1 MGKLSGPDE
10 LKRQRQPVSECPPG
24 HGFVYPALL
33 KSEPTFFMALNDPE
47 CFSLGRAGFA
57 HTGVCTTQAPEMWA
71 KAEPASAEVS
81 HLRIVL
87 F

>member
-1 MGKLSGPDE
+1 
-10 LKRQRQPVSECPPG
+10 
-24 HGFVYPALL
+24 
-33 KSEPTFFMALNDPE
+33 MALNDPE